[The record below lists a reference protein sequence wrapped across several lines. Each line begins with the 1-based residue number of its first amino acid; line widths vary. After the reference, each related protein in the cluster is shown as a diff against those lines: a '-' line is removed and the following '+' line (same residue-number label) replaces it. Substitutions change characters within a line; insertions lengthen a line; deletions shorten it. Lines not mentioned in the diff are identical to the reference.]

1 MRLTDLT
8 TRQQDIFAHRVTL
21 MRDDLSDYD
30 CRELFGADSLQVS
43 HICAAVMDDIEW
55 DTIRRAWGHDLTNS
69 VLADAVDGG
78 TYLAAYEADPDW
90 SPLRLAS
97 LTRSANALAKIVT
110 RETGIEVEYPQ
121 Y

>member
-8 TRQQDIFAHRVTL
+8 TRQQDIFVHRVTT
-21 MRDDLSDYD
+21 MRDDLSDRD
-30 CRELFGADSLQVS
+30 CQDLFDADAWQVALICGA
-43 HICAAVMDDIEW
+43 IIDDIEW
-55 DTIRRAWGHDLTNS
+55 DTIRRAWGHDLTDS

-90 SPLRLAS
+90 SALRLAA

-110 RETGIEVEYPQ
+110 RETGIEVEYPK